1 MKEKNDGIEWLRI
14 LSMMMIVTLHVLG
27 QGGIL
32 SAAART
38 SAGHYRIGWLYE
50 TAAFGAVDC
59 FALISGYVGVNSS
72 FRPSRLL
79 KLWLQTVFY
88 TLGLTAL
95 CACLRPDWLTKGIWL
110 KAALPFTMGAYWYVT
125 AYAGLLLLAPLLNRA
140 VRAASAPER
149 RFFLAGAFLLMC
161 VLPTVTGGKP
171 YGLGGGYSM
180 IWLTVLYLAG
190 AFFRTEGL
198 ADRLPKAA
206 WGASYAAMILV
217 SWALLAFGGN
227 NALISY
233 ISPTITLASVSLL
246 ALCARWRVR
255 GAGRKIASFLAPAA
269 LGVYLIHVWEPIWDH
284 VVKGSTAALTKLPL
298 PLFAAAVPCLA
309 AGLYLAM
316 SLIEKARLWLFDRI
330 RVPALCAWADRKAET
345 LLGDR

>member
-125 AYAGLLLLAPLLNRA
+125 AYAGLLLLAPLLRGDSSWRA
-140 VRAASAPER
+140 RS
-149 RFFLAGAFLLMC
+149 C
-161 VLPTVTGGKP
+161 
-171 YGLGGGYSM
+171 
-180 IWLTVLYLAG
+180 
-190 AFFRTEGL
+190 
-198 ADRLPKAA
+198 
-206 WGASYAAMILV
+206 
-217 SWALLAFGGN
+217 
-227 NALISY
+227 
-233 ISPTITLASVSLL
+233 
-246 ALCARWRVR
+246 
-255 GAGRKIASFLAPAA
+255 
-269 LGVYLIHVWEPIWDH
+269 
-284 VVKGSTAALTKLPL
+284 
-298 PLFAAAVPCLA
+298 
-309 AGLYLAM
+309 
-316 SLIEKARLWLFDRI
+316 
-330 RVPALCAWADRKAET
+330 
-345 LLGDR
+345 